1 MVKSK
6 KSQIAEL
13 LKLPSDEPG
22 VVNIL
27 IYKGTVYGVYARHD
41 DAYAEGVKRF
51 GESAMAFLDGS
62 IVRQKVL

>member
-1 MVKSK
+1 MVKPE
-6 KSQIAEL
+6 KSRIAEL
-13 LKLPSDEPG
+13 LKLPGDEPG

-27 IYKGTVYGVYARHD
+27 IYKGTVYGVYARYD

-51 GESAMAFLDGS
+51 GEGAMAFLDCS

>member
-1 MVKSK
+1 MFKSK
-6 KSQIAEL
+6 RSRIAEL
-13 LKLPSDEPG
+13 LKLPGDERG

-27 IYKGTVYGVYARHD
+27 IYKGTVYGVYARHN

-51 GESAMAFLDGS
+51 GESAMAFLDCS